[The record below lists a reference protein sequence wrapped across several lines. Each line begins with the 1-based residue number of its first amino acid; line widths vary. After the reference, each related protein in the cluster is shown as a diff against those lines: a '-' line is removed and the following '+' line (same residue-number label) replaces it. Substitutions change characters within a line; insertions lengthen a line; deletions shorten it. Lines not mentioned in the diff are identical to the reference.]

1 MMNTERTFIQL
12 AIAEDHHLVRE
23 SLGRTLN
30 RQSGIQVV
38 IMAAHGKELLDA
50 MEDKPVDVVLLDL
63 DMPVMN
69 GKEALAVI
77 LAKFPNT
84 KVIMFSMHSD
94 PWMVFEILQWGANSF
109 IPKESS
115 VNEMVRAIKSVSK
128 YGQYYSPDIQWME
141 GSNKDESLKM
151 RLSFGTKELEM
162 IQMICDGRT
171 SEEMADLLHLS
182 KKAIDAR
189 RADLLKRLEAK
200 NPVDF
205 VRKCMLLSLYK
216 PRTDEEILKS
226 DETREMERKMRRI
239 KGSNT

>member
-1 MMNTERTFIQL
+1 
-12 AIAEDHHLVRE
+12 
-23 SLGRTLN
+23 
-30 RQSGIQVV
+30 
-38 IMAAHGKELLDA
+38 
-50 MEDKPVDVVLLDL
+50 
-63 DMPVMN
+63 
-69 GKEALAVI
+69 
-77 LAKFPNT
+77 
-84 KVIMFSMHSD
+84 
-94 PWMVFEILQWGANSF
+94 
-109 IPKESS
+109 
-115 VNEMVRAIKSVSK
+115 
-128 YGQYYSPDIQWME
+128 
-141 GSNKDESLKM
+141 M

-205 VRKCMLLSLYK
+205 VRKCMLLALYK

-226 DETREMERKMRRI
+226 DEAREMERKMRRI